1 MEGER
6 ERMQRLREDENA
18 EHRENRLEGE
28 RERMQRLREDENAEH
43 RENRL
48 EGERERMHALRQD
61 ENAEHRHNR
70 IESDRVRHRESRL
83 NPMVT
88 ESRNVE
94 ARSGII
100 PDTCTLNLRNR
111 ECEFGCSA
119 LRFEGSELKSG
130 NCCNKGATSLDLD
143 QGLISYPEDLRSLLL
158 GNHPNSRTFFDYIRR
173 YNSAVAFASMGSK
186 NVTPAGNGPYCYR
199 IHGQIYHRLGV
210 LQPDNNV
217 VPQYGQIYIL
227 EGDGALDARIS
238 NNTDCLRNVIFL
250 IQQTLEDC
258 CNPYIT
264 AYRNLHA
271 VEQEEICIAEREGRL
286 PHAVRMVFHS
296 GPDSRRYNAPV
307 QSDDVAAIF
316 VGNDSVPGKQELCV
330 YPKNVD
336 ALCKIPGRLYRIYSR
351 DYFSNAI
358 DNMTTSEMLSL
369 NPKGFPVH
377 ELQLKETCTV
387 RLLKRLS
394 NYPDMQI
401 GDRLKVTIVNNFNIM
416 CEFNGNIVNIG
427 RENFVSQHFGN
438 EFIRNQF
445 PLQLDIHLDVLCPRN
460 KNVDPM
466 VYPLSFPSGEKEW
479 HENMIKQGRPNAR
492 YARISQLQFYSY
504 RLAYRE
510 NPFSPLHYGR
520 KLFQQYIV
528 DSWVRIESNRL
539 NFHRLNQAQL
549 RAHRYMGLMDHFE
562 NEEIGSDTRPPGKP
576 IILP

>member
-1 MEGER
+1 MQRLREDENAEHRENRLESERERMNRLRENESMEHRDNRLEGER
-6 ERMQRLREDENA
+6 ERMHALRQDENA

-94 ARSGII
+94 ARSGIM
-100 PDTCTLNLRNR
+100 PDTYTLNLRNR

-130 NCCNKGATSLDLD
+130 SCCNKGATSLDLD

-238 NNTDCLRNVIFL
+238 NNTDCLRNVMFL

-264 AYRNLHA
+264 SL
-271 VEQEEICIAEREGRL
+271 QE
-286 PHAVRMVFHS
+286 F
-296 GPDSRRYNAPV
+296 
-307 QSDDVAAIF
+307 
-316 VGNDSVPGKQELCV
+316 
-330 YPKNVD
+330 
-336 ALCKIPGRLYRIYSR
+336 
-351 DYFSNAI
+351 
-358 DNMTTSEMLSL
+358 
-369 NPKGFPVH
+369 
-377 ELQLKETCTV
+377 TC
-387 RLLKRLS
+387 
-394 NYPDMQI
+394 
-401 GDRLKVTIVNNFNIM
+401 
-416 CEFNGNIVNIG
+416 C
-427 RENFVSQHFGN
+427 
-438 EFIRNQF
+438 
-445 PLQLDIHLDVLCPRN
+445 
-460 KNVDPM
+460 
-466 VYPLSFPSGEKEW
+466 
-479 HENMIKQGRPNAR
+479 
-492 YARISQLQFYSY
+492 
-504 RLAYRE
+504 
-510 NPFSPLHYGR
+510 
-520 KLFQQYIV
+520 
-528 DSWVRIESNRL
+528 
-539 NFHRLNQAQL
+539 
-549 RAHRYMGLMDHFE
+549 
-562 NEEIGSDTRPPGKP
+562 
-576 IILP
+576 